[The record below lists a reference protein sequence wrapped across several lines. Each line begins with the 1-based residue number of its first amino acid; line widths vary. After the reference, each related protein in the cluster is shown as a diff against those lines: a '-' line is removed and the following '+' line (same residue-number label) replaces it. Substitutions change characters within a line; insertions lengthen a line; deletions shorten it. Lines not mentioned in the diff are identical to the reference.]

1 MSYKE
6 ILFFIV
12 VLLANIIQCITG
24 FAGTV
29 LAMPF
34 SLMLVGYGV
43 AKPILNVLG
52 VVASVGVIAKSYKS
66 VNVKELIKISVIMLI
81 GMLSGGVIANKV
93 ELNEGVL
100 YKLLGAIVIAFMLLG
115 CYTTFIKERRDKKSS
130 NDKNIIVKNVISFC
144 ILVLAGL
151 VHGMFVCGGPLLVV
165 YASEKLKDK
174 DEFRATLSVVWIIL
188 NSLIMFSD
196 VRSGYFNSD
205 MLALLAISIGILVF
219 AILIGNKV
227 AQKMNRNVF
236 MTLTYILMGIS
247 GLSLILK

>member
-66 VNVKELIKISVIMLI
+66 VNIKELIKISVIMLI
-81 GMLSGGVIANKV
+81 GMLSGGVITNKV

-144 ILVLAGL
+144 ILALAGL

-205 MLALLAISIGILVF
+205 MLVLLAISIGILVF